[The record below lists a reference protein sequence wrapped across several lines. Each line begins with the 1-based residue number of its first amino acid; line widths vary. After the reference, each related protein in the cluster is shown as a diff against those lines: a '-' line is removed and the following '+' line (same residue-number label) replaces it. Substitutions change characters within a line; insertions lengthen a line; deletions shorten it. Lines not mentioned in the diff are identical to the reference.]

1 MATIKLVVRK
11 KYARISRSVVRPESE
26 AESEQASGINNFP
39 EENADGISKETA
51 VRRKQSLRFLSHQ
64 Y

>member
-51 VRRKQSLRFLSHQ
+51 VRR
-64 Y
+64 